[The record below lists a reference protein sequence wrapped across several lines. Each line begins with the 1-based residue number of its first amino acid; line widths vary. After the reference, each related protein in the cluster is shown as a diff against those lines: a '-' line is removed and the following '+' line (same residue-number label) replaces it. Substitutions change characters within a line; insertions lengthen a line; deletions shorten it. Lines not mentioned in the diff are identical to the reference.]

1 MNKEKLRMSFLAGLI
16 TEGEYKQKLG
26 ENEDKDFIK
35 SEMERLISKVSNNS
49 EIPEEEKI
57 QRINDIKFVI
67 YDFLDPETRGGKRPP
82 IGFKFDNR
90 WWSSVKSLDP
100 IVYQDALSELLS
112 AARGSDSFNMDEKQ
126 DLNENFVGIGA
137 INNPFPTRK
146 KSDYELAFEHFTRG
160 EVNEEEGN
168 PFKMGSN
175 INTIEELEQALK
187 SMFPNSQ
194 VTLNYDEE
202 GDGVYIDG
210 IYVSEGAYQKWD
222 TYNEDTDEEKSFTN
236 DKDLISFLKGGL
248 NEEDS
253 MGKIGKQYAAPSTP
267 TPIKNIQRIISDVD
281 RKKVFLGKSNDPEYQ
296 NKMMIYFDDKDP
308 FYSPLKKYVESEDS
322 EYSKDGV
329 SCLTRLSTMYP
340 FLQPISQ
347 NPNVTPLKLNLI
359 NLNGLLAGLR
369 SIITLRKCPDYMN
382 DEDGQYILIE
392 PEELQGY
399 ISLGNVGGGLRKGT
413 NYDLG
418 KGFIFTTV
426 DFD

>member
-1 MNKEKLRMSFLAGLI
+1 MNKEELRMSFLAGLI
-16 TEGEYKQKLG
+16 TEGEYKQKL
-26 ENEDKDFIK
+26 
-35 SEMERLISKVSNNS
+35 
-49 EIPEEEKI
+49 
-57 QRINDIKFVI
+57 Q
-67 YDFLDPETRGGKRPP
+67 
-82 IGFKFDNR
+82 
-90 WWSSVKSLDP
+90 
-100 IVYQDALSELLS
+100 
-112 AARGSDSFNMDEKQ
+112 EKQ
-126 DLNENFVGIGA
+126 DLNENVVGIGA
-137 INNPFPTRK
+137 INNPFPTRE

-160 EVNEEEGN
+160 EV
-168 PFKMGSN
+168 
-175 INTIEELEQALK
+175 
-187 SMFPNSQ
+187 
-194 VTLNYDEE
+194 
-202 GDGVYIDG
+202 
-210 IYVSEGAYQKWD
+210 
-222 TYNEDTDEEKSFTN
+222 
-236 DKDLISFLKGGL
+236 

-296 NKMMIYFDDKDP
+296 NKMMIYFDDNDP
-308 FYSPLKKYVESEDS
+308 FYNPLKKYIESEDS
-322 EYSKDGV
+322 EYSKDAV
-329 SCLTRLSTMYP
+329 PCLTRLSTMYP

-347 NPNVTPLKLNLI
+347 NPNVTPLKLDLI

-392 PEELQGY
+392 LEELQGY